1 MKVWKREDVTM
12 LDHAAKYPNIII
24 DHMTVKLRVKVQR
37 SFPDNKGYYQ
47 KNKGGNPE

>member
-1 MKVWKREDVTM
+1 MKVLQRKDETM
-12 LDHAAKYPNIII
+12 PDHASKHPNIIMEHI
-24 DHMTVKLRVKVQR
+24 TVKMRVKVQR